1 MRQILLPFGADTSN
15 DVPIAAAG
23 HLAARTNASIT
34 AMFYPRLPDPVIV
47 DPMSGGVVSYDGL
60 DDEIEAQKSAAE
72 KNIVDRAAKCDPPVA
87 SENLNVDMTS
97 LSNWRQVGEIC
108 RVQDVTMVGRSREN
122 PHWQTLFEMALF
134 EGGRPVLV
142 VPQKW
147 EGDFGD
153 TIGIA
158 WNHSTET
165 ARVLSLIHI

>member
-72 KNIVDRAAKCDPPVA
+72 KNIVDRAAKCNPPVG
-87 SENLNVDMTS
+87 SEHLNVDMTS
-97 LSNWRQVGEIC
+97 LSNWRPSWRNMPCARSDDGWQV
-108 RVQDVTMVGRSREN
+108 SRESPLAN
-122 PHWQTLFEMALF
+122 
-134 EGGRPVLV
+134 V
-142 VPQKW
+142 
-147 EGDFGD
+147 
-153 TIGIA
+153 I
-158 WNHSTET
+158 
-165 ARVLSLIHI
+165 